1 MLALETLRQI
11 VDPLSTREQRQ
22 FAIRGFAETLEWRP
36 SYEVSGFY
44 GDDDVSDHLIVEHG
58 LENAA
63 AFSFVRSP
71 KRAVDLAPSAL
82 RSLLAISYNNLID
95 WHLFVSESDVR
106 IFNNRSYPDS
116 EIVQQISAGSIEA
129 LLSGAGV
136 ERFKR
141 AQQQR
146 RSILACDDALIGT
159 LSRWRRMLTAD
170 LGGDVTVD
178 DISALFN
185 AIILVRGCED
195 QVRQNH
201 RRTDRLLISSLDDG
215 PFDPEAFFQ
224 RVLDA
229 TGTQGDLRAFVD
241 VDRLAKF
248 RALDRLTTENLVRDF
263 YRSDQIPYE
272 YNFALISKHA
282 LSRVYEKYTA
292 LLEFDDSQ
300 DRQVSLFRSLPKEQN
315 PSKSGSVYTPQYIAS
330 FFARYLEANVPPRIF
345 RSMRALDP
353 ACGSGIFLRNL
364 LELQANP
371 LNGSTTP
378 QSIAA
383 SFEGMEGVDRNPNA
397 CAAAKL
403 SLALLHLVST
413 SRLPESLS
421 ITTGDSIERANAQM
435 VDLSAYD
442 AIVANPPYV
451 KLDHLTPAE
460 RTLYTDYMGPSLK
473 GRVDAYLAFVKL
485 ALEAAKPG
493 GFVCLVLPQTFLT
506 NGNAKPLRDHI
517 RLEYEVRCLVD
528 LSEIDV
534 FEGVGAYTIL
544 LIVERRR
551 GAVHWEG
558 AAQIARIQDGV
569 GPALQACL
577 DRRTASTP
585 FYQVFEVDQSYFS
598 RDKWVVLSPQ
608 DASIEIKLSKLAPI
622 SHYMDVNQGFATGS
636 DKVFIR
642 PKKDVPK
649 EERAIWAEYLQDRE
663 MERYSVPRN
672 VEKVVFFPFA
682 DGRPLDEQELQDKF
696 PKTWAYLLANR
707 ETLSSRRVSVWW
719 QPTRSRKPDALLRP
733 KVVCPHLVL
742 TPKFGIDRTGR
753 YAVSH
758 GPFVAPKR
766 DQVEEGRLAYFAAIL
781 NSSVFQW
788 YMRSFA
794 PKYGRGYTRLEVGF
808 LSAFPVPDPERIAP
822 GEWNRLMELVERATN
837 GADSSVDREISA
849 LVESFYQ
856 LDDSEVALLWGR
868 MATHD

>member
-71 KRAVDLAPSAL
+71 KRAADLAPSSL
-82 RSLLAISYNNLID
+82 RSLLTISYNNLID

-106 IFNNRSYPDS
+106 IFNNRAYPES
-116 EIVQQISAGSIEA
+116 EIVQQISAGSIES
-129 LLSGAGV
+129 LLSGEGV
-136 ERFKR
+136 ERLKR
-141 AQQQR
+141 AQVQR
-146 RSILACDDALIGT
+146 RSMMACDDALIGT
-159 LSRWRRMLTAD
+159 LSRWKRMLTAD
-170 LGGDVTVD
+170 LGEGVNVD

-195 QVRQNH
+195 QARQNH
-201 RRTDRLLISSLDDG
+201 RRSDRLLLSSLGEG
-215 PFDPEAFFQ
+215 PFDPAAFFQ

-229 TGTQGDLRAFVD
+229 TGTKGELGTFVD
-241 VDRLAKF
+241 VDRLKKF
-248 RALDRLTTENLVRDF
+248 DALDRVTTENLIRDF

-300 DRQVSLFRSLPKEQN
+300 DNQVSLFRSLPKEQSG
-315 PSKSGSVYTPQYIAS
+315 SKSGSVYTPQYIAS
-330 FFARYLEANVPPRIF
+330 FFARYLEANLPPRIF

-371 LNGSTTP
+371 LNGATTP

-413 SRLPESLS
+413 SRLPQVLN
-421 ITTGDSIERANAQM
+421 IVTGDSIERAEANQ
-435 VDLSAYD
+435 VDLGAYD

-460 RTLYTDYMGPSLK
+460 RTLYTSYMGASLK

-485 ALEAAKPG
+485 ALDAAKPG
-493 GFVCLVLPQTFLT
+493 GFVCLVLPQTFLA
-506 NGNAKPLRDHI
+506 NANAKPLRDII
-517 RLEYEVRCLVD
+517 RQEYEVRCLVD

-544 LIVERRR
+544 LILERRR

-608 DASIEIKLSKLAPI
+608 DASIEIKLSKLSPV
-622 SHYMDVNQGFATGS
+622 SYYMDVNQGFATGS
-636 DKVFIR
+636 DKIFIR
-642 PKKDVPK
+642 SKRDIPK
-649 EERAIWAEYLQDRE
+649 EERAIWVDYLQDRE
-663 MERYSVPRN
+663 MERYSVPRT
-672 VEKVVFFPFA
+672 VEKVVFFPFV
-682 DGRPLDEQELQDKF
+682 DGLAIEEQDLQKKF
-696 PKTWAYLLANR
+696 PKTWAYLLSNQEA
-707 ETLSSRRVSVWW
+707 LSARRVSVWW
-719 QPTRSRKPDALLRP
+719 QPTRSRKPEALLRP
-733 KVVCPHLVL
+733 KIVCPHLVL
-742 TPKFGIDRTGR
+742 TPKFGIDREGK

-766 DQVEEGRLAYFAAIL
+766 GPHEEGRLAYFAAVL

-808 LSAFPVPDPERIAP
+808 LSAFPVPDPTRIPP
-822 GEWNRLMELVERATN
+822 GEWNRLMDLVERA
-837 GADSSVDREISA
+837 SSGGDPMVDRQIST

-856 LDDSEVALLWGR
+856 LDESEVALLWGR
-868 MATHD
+868 MANVD